1 MLFRPSGR
9 SSTAW
14 RYAHQM
20 GWALQHL
27 KDAYFAGLPAYVRR
41 RLQGEIEGGNAVKRR
56 FRPVEEAELVTCPN
70 CFGQVV
76 VKGVCVKCGI
86 AGLGAWTANPF
97 RPSAGLVGMDELD
110 YELRDLKKYP
120 RPETDARAR
129 FELLLGF
136 IAADPCLIRIAL
148 RLLEDPAI
156 TFTEA
161 AEGERISG
169 YKFRKLRGA
178 LAESARQKGADEILE
193 GRLKSQVTHP
203 SRSAMMGVRLPLRLG
218 KRKQFSTLVADVIV
232 STAPERTISG
242 IGPG

>member
-1 MLFRPSGR
+1 
-9 SSTAW
+9 
-14 RYAHQM
+14 M

-161 AEGERISG
+161 RESAFPVTSFGSCGEHSQNPRGRKAQTRFWRDDSSL
-169 YKFRKLRGA
+169 KLRIH
-178 LAESARQKGADEILE
+178 R
-193 GRLKSQVTHP
+193 
-203 SRSAMMGVRLPLRLG
+203 GV
-218 KRKQFSTLVADVIV
+218 Q
-232 STAPERTISG
+232 
-242 IGPG
+242 